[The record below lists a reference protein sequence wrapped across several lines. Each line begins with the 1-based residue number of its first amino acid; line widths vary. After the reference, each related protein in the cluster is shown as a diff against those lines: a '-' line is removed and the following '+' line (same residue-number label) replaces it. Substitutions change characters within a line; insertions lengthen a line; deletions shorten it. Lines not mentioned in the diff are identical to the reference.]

1 MRNIPIIPLIAV
13 AFCGAFQYT
22 LAFAFPKMPAS
33 IIMRL
38 RQRDTGTRT
47 PPISFQSSP
56 LKQREDTN
64 DADASA
70 DDRLEKSDKIAAEA
84 LHSIKFCYRACFAA
98 FLADAFVSIV
108 DDNLWAKWFGGGGKI
123 TWMDWV
129 DVLDTLNVLIF
140 GLSLRRISK
149 FYFASLQDRERR
161 MSEESVLDLMRTM
174 SKVWRRCA
182 LSLGLVALSM
192 AATLHQQGVVTLRI
206 GAGSFLVVALAVLGV
221 GNGIIRLRCSTKM
234 KAALAV
240 AGDNQSTQN
249 EAQLMGYRA
258 YRNQALCA
266 GVFASMSGIN
276 FIKWVANKAEA
287 GIGGRAF
294 AMPDFLEPAVITF
307 LLFALNKSFL
317 TAFIVATRENRG
329 AARGNTVDDE
339 VYDQLFA
346 SQTNFYSKI
355 AATLQSAAIFQV
367 LPYLV
372 SPLMPYLLRTIEAI
386 VPPPMAE
393 KILSTFG
400 LRD

>member
-1 MRNIPIIPLIAV
+1 MRIIPIVPLIAV
-13 AFCGAFQYT
+13 AFCGAFPYT
-22 LAFAFPKMPAS
+22 LAFALPKMPVS
-33 IIMRL
+33 IMRL
-38 RQRDTGTRT
+38 RRRDTGT

-56 LKQREDTN
+56 LKQREDTG
-64 DADASA
+64 DVDASA
-70 DDRLEKSDKIAAEA
+70 DERLEKSDKIAAEA

-108 DDNLWAKWFGGGGKI
+108 DDNLWAKWFGGGGGKI

-149 FYFASLQDRERR
+149 LYYASLQDRERQ

-174 SKVWRRCA
+174 SKVWRRCGA
-182 LSLGLVALSM
+182 SLGLVSLSM
-192 AATLHQQGVVTLRI
+192 AASLHQQGVVTLGMR
-206 GAGSFLVVALAVLGV
+206 GGSFLAIALAVLGV
-221 GNGIIRLRCSTKM
+221 GNGIVRLRCSTKM

-240 AGDNQSTQN
+240 AGDNKSTQN

-266 GVFASMSGIN
+266 GVFAIMSGIK

-287 GIGGRAF
+287 GIVGRAF

-307 LLFALNKSFL
+307 LLFTLNKSFL
-317 TAFIVATRENRG
+317 TAFIVATREKRG
-329 AARGNTVDDE
+329 VVRGNTVDDE
-339 VYDQLFA
+339 VYNQLFTA
-346 SQTNFYSKI
+346 QKGFYQKNGT
-355 AATLQSAAIFQV
+355 TLQSAAIFQV

-372 SPLMPYLLRTIEAI
+372 SPLMPYLLRTIGAI
-386 VPPPMAE
+386 VSPPMAE

>member
-1 MRNIPIIPLIAV
+1 MRIIPIVPLIAV
-13 AFCGAFQYT
+13 AFCGAFPYT
-22 LAFAFPKMPAS
+22 LAFALPKMPAS
-33 IIMRL
+33 IMRL
-38 RQRDTGTRT
+38 RRRDTGT

-56 LKQREDTN
+56 LKQREDTG
-64 DADASA
+64 DVDASA
-70 DDRLEKSDKIAAEA
+70 DERLEKSDKIAAEA

-108 DDNLWAKWFGGGGKI
+108 DDNLWAKWFGGGGGKI

-149 FYFASLQDRERR
+149 LYLASLQDRERQ

-174 SKVWRRCA
+174 SKVWRRCGT
-182 LSLGLVALSM
+182 SLGLVSLSM
-192 AATLHQQGVVTLRI
+192 AASLHQQGVVALRS
-206 GAGSFLVVALAVLGV
+206 GSLLVIALAVLGV
-221 GNGIIRLRCSTKM
+221 GNWIIRLRCSSKM
-234 KAALAV
+234 KAALAA
-240 AGDNQSTQN
+240 AGDNKSSQN

-266 GVFASMSGIN
+266 GVFAIMSGIK

-287 GIGGRAF
+287 GIVGRAF
-294 AMPDFLEPAVITF
+294 AVPDFLEPAVITF
-307 LLFALNKSFL
+307 LLFTLNKSFL
-317 TAFIVATRENRG
+317 TAFIVATRGNRG
-329 AARGNTVDDE
+329 AVRGNTVDDE
-339 VYDQLFA
+339 VYNQLFTA
-346 SQTNFYSKI
+346 QKGFYQKI
-355 AATLQSAAIFQV
+355 GATLQSAAIFQV

-372 SPLMPYLLRTIEAI
+372 SPLLPYLLRTIEAI

-393 KILSTFG
+393 KILSTLG